1 MQLCLVP
8 EQALMSMICRLVLAA
23 VPHSPGPA
31 RFASGGVCIFFLC
44 VYPFEPLLR
53 ALTPPHTPLIPCCS
67 QACSA
72 DWKTSQTT
80 PRLRELPRGFQAD

>member
-1 MQLCLVP
+1 MQLRLVP

-23 VPHSPGPA
+23 VPHSPGPV

-53 ALTPPHTPLIPCCS
+53 ALTPPIP
-67 QACSA
+67 
-72 DWKTSQTT
+72 
-80 PRLRELPRGFQAD
+80 P